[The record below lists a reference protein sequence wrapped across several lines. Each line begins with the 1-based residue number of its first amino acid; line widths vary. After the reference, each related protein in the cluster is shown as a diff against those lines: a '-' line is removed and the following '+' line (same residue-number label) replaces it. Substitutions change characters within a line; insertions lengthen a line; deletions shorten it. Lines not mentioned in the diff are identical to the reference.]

1 MRTTVDIPDD
11 VLERA
16 KRIAAEKGRKLSEV
30 VADALR
36 EAFYRREQQSG
47 DAGVGKG
54 EDPMPSDSGDGLM
67 PGVDLND
74 NAELR
79 DLMDDVAHHNPAS
92 GAPADLDK
100 LR

>member
-16 KRIAAEKGRKLSEV
+16 RRIAAEKGRKLSEV

-47 DAGVGKG
+47 GGVRG
-54 EDPMPSDSGDGLM
+54 DDSPMPSDRGDGVS

-74 NAELR
+74 NAGLR
-79 DLMDDVAHHNPAS
+79 DLMDDVTHHDPEN
-92 GAPADLDK
+92 GAPGNLEK